1 MSRRWASE
9 ERVLEELE
17 RLNDASMEQAREF
30 KGLAVEAAEAEATH
44 KAMRAKA
51 VLAVQ
56 AAGKAAT
63 GKAVSVAQAEVH
75 AEADDDVAAAY
86 LARLT
91 SAALAEACRENLRSI
106 RSNQEALR
114 TAAASARD
122 SLTSPGFT
130 GRR

>member
-17 RLNDASMEQAREF
+17 SLNDFSMAQAREF
-30 KGLAVEAAEAEATH
+30 KALAVEAAEAEATH

-51 VLAVQ
+51 VLKVQ
-56 AAGKAAT
+56 ANGKAAT
-63 GKAVSVAQAEVH
+63 GKSVSVAQAEVH

-86 LARLT
+86 FDRLRT
-91 SAALAEACRENLRSI
+91 AALAEACRENLRTI

-122 SLTSPGFT
+122 GVTGPGFT